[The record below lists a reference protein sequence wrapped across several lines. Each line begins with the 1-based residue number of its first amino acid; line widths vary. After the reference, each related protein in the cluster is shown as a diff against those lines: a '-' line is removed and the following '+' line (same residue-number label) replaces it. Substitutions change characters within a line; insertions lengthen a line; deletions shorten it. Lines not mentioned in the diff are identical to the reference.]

1 MINFDFNYF
10 RQMKK
15 QLFLFYILSLIIYN
29 LSFTPHPYHVGSVE
43 FNYNSKSRTFEVT
56 GRFFMDDLENALN
69 KKYGKSVHFLDPKYK
84 AEINKELQNY
94 AAEYLKLKADNQFVK
109 VNYVGYEE
117 DHESVN
123 IYLESD
129 PLSVP
134 KKAETAVSFL
144 YNLFDDQMNIIHIVI
159 NGQRK
164 SEKLNYPD
172 RYLYQQF

>member
-1 MINFDFNYF
+1 
-10 RQMKK
+10 MKK
-15 QLFLFYILSLIIYN
+15 SFLLLILSCFVFCLV
-29 LSFTPHPYHVGSVE
+29 SFEVHPYHVGSVE
-43 FNYNSKSRTFEVT
+43 FNYNSKSKTFEVT

-84 AEINKELQNY
+84 SEINKELEQY
-94 AAEYLKLKADNQFVK
+94 ASEYLKLKADNQFIK

-123 IYLESD
+123 VYLESET
-129 PLSVP
+129 LSAP
-134 KKAETAVSFL
+134 KKVETAVSFL
-144 YNLFDDQMNIIHIVI
+144 YNLFDDQMNIIHIVVE
-159 NGQRK
+159 GKRK